1 MYERL
6 KGQDREEFSQLLLE
20 PVTVTLEK
28 TEYAVALEKSDVLR
42 EAGFEIE
49 DFGMGTILVRS
60 APLYLEHQEIGSSV
74 VEILGYLLNH
84 KRDVTTEHLD
94 WIYHNIACRAAIK
107 AGDHSDPEEMLSL
120 IRQLYENPEVRYG
133 PHGRPVF
140 VSMTKYEIEKK
151 FGRV

>member
-1 MYERL
+1 M
-6 KGQDREEFSQLLLE
+6 
-20 PVTVTLEK
+20 
-28 TEYAVALEKSDVLR
+28 
-42 EAGFEIE
+42 
-49 DFGMGTILVRS
+49 
-60 APLYLEHQEIGSSV
+60 
-74 VEILGYLLNH
+74 EILGYLLNH

-107 AGDHSDPEEMLSL
+107 AGDRSDPEEMLSL
-120 IRQLYENPEVRYG
+120 IRQLYENPEVRYC